1 MRDFFEEYWVW
12 FLIAAF
18 AGLMVWSAIRLTEER
33 AQWLDA
39 CVADGVPRYRCEER
53 WSTAHP
59 PAPQTN
65 VTVHSGH

>member
-1 MRDFFEEYWVW
+1 MREYGVW
-12 FLIAAF
+12 AFIALVIVGTIWA
-18 AGLMVWSAIRLTEER
+18 AYASAEER